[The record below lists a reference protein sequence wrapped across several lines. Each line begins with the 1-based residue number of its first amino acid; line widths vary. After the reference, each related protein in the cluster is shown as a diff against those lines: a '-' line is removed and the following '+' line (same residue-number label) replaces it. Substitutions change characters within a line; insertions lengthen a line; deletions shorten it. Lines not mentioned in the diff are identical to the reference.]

1 MKAAVYHR
9 YGPPDVVTIADIPRP
24 APRDG
29 EILVRVHAATVGVVD
44 RKFVRT
50 AHHVRGFRMPT
61 SHPFDVEAFLALP
74 LTARLATAGPSIRP
88 VWYLWEDG
96 SFWILTG
103 PWATLAQRVK
113 KDSLVALVIDTC
125 DLATGEVRQVTVKGH
140 ATVEPYDP
148 DRARRKLR
156 RYLGP
161 DERTWDERF
170 ASENAGGSSG
180 FIRVQPDSLTASDL
194 SFHPCSTRT

>member
-1 MKAAVYHR
+1 
-9 YGPPDVVTIADIPRP
+9 
-24 APRDG
+24 
-29 EILVRVHAATVGVVD
+29 
-44 RKFVRT
+44 
-50 AHHVRGFRMPT
+50 MPT

-74 LTARLATAGPSIRP
+74 LTARLATTGPSIRP

-103 PWATLAQRVK
+103 PWATLAQRIK
-113 KDSLVALVIDTC
+113 TDSLVALVIDIC

-170 ASENAGGSSG
+170 VSENAGGSSG
-180 FIRVQPDSLTASDL
+180 FIRVQPDSLTARDL
-194 SFHPCSTRT
+194 SFQRRNTQGQPQHVASQD